1 MNEPILEVRDLRKSF
16 YHGSIHIDVLKG
28 VSLSLRSGEKV
39 AVVGASGAGKS
50 TLLHIIGTLDYP
62 TGGTVL
68 INNRDISKLNE
79 SELSGLRNELIG
91 FVFQFH
97 HLLPELSAI
106 ENVMLPGMIKGV
118 ELGGLRERGMVL
130 LNGVGL
136 ARRLEHKPGELSG
149 GEQQR
154 VAIARALIMNPKLLL
169 CDEITG
175 NLDQETGWSVFELLQ
190 KIATEHGTS
199 IIFVTHDSELA
210 EKFSR
215 KYQLNE
221 GVLSAS

>member
-1 MNEPILEVRDLRKSF
+1 MNELILETIDLKKGF
-16 YHGSIHIDVLKG
+16 YHGSIRIDVLKG
-28 VSLSLRSGEKV
+28 INLSLNSGDKV
-39 AVVGASGAGKS
+39 AIVGASGTGKS
-50 TLLHIIGTLDYP
+50 TLLHIIGTLDHP
-62 TGGTVL
+62 TSGKVL
-68 INNRDISKLNE
+68 IRNRDVAKLNE

-97 HLLPELSAI
+97 HLLPELSAL
-106 ENVMLPGMIKGV
+106 ENVMLPGIIKGI
-118 ELGGLRERGMVL
+118 EPEKLRQRALFL
-130 LNGVGL
+130 LNAVGL
-136 ARRLEHKPGELSG
+136 AQRVEHKPGELSG

-175 NLDQETGWSVFELLQ
+175 NLDQETGWNVFELLQ

-210 EKFSR
+210 GRFPR

-221 GVLSAS
+221 GVLGAA